1 MDDEGFDD
9 YDRELELALYK
20 EYRDV
25 VSQFVR
31 DRESG
36 ASTSRTT

>member
-20 EYRDV
+20 EYRAM
-25 VSQFVR
+25 SCR
-31 DRESG
+31 S
-36 ASTSRTT
+36 SLT